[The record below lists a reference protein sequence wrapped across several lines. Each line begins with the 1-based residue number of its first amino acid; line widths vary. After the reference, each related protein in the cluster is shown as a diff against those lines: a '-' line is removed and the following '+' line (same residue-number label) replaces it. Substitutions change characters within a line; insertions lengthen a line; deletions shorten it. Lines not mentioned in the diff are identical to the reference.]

1 MPALPALFYV
11 QQDNGPCMPDDVILT
26 SLLEYFK
33 AHPAGAQADILQT
46 DLDVQEQAFAQ
57 RDQFREAAVLVPL
70 IRSHGNTPSQIVMTL
85 RSAHLK
91 SHAGQVSLPGG
102 RRDPGD
108 LDAFATALRESTEEI
123 GLDPQRVSVLGKLG
137 EILLPSGFR
146 VTPVIGLLEPGQSFK
161 PCPYEVEEIF
171 EAPLSLI
178 LNPESYR
185 ESTMTFAGKPRRI
198 IEVNYKNYRIWGAT
212 AVILFHL
219 AKEIKLFQAVNRF

>member
-1 MPALPALFYV
+1 
-11 QQDNGPCMPDDVILT
+11 MPDDAILA

-33 AHPAGAQADILQT
+33 QHPTGARPDILQT
-46 DLDVQEQAFAQ
+46 DHEVQEQTLAQ
-57 RDQFREAAVLVPL
+57 RDRLREAAVLVPL
-70 IRSHGNTPSQIVMTL
+70 IKPHGNTPSQIVMTL
-85 RSAHLK
+85 RSAHLR

-102 RRDPGD
+102 RRDPND
-108 LDAFATALRESTEEI
+108 YDVVATALRESTEEI

-146 VTPVIGLLEPGQSFK
+146 VTPVIGLLEPGQSFT

-178 LNPESYR
+178 LNPDSYR
-185 ESTMTFAGKPRRI
+185 ESTMIFAGKPRRI

-219 AKEIKLFQAVNRF
+219 AKEIKLFQAAGRL